1 MYPQIPVGGRLQFF
15 IKEWE
20 KITDDKWV
28 LSTIAEGLKF
38 EFISKPKWIG
48 IKETCVP
55 VKNLP
60 IILTEVESL
69 LEKGAIEPVPISQ
82 INSGFY
88 STLFLFPKKTGDL
101 RPIIN
106 LRPLNRYM
114 SKLHFR
120 MDTLTKVL
128 NLVKPKDWAI
138 SLDLTD
144 AYLHILIHKSHQKY
158 LRFSIQGQVFQFPES
173 TLFHQNYLSGNGSFE
188 DAQHASSLVS
198 RRLAYSKCNQ
208 ENVLLDRERLLNL
221 LHKLGFLVN
230 WEKSSLIPSQNRTFI
245 GAVFHFQRS
254 IVLPTQERIDKLH
267 LAIHSLIEGH
277 NTAHYFL
284 HLI

>member
-20 KITDDKWV
+20 KITDNKWV

-48 IKETCVP
+48 TCVP

-60 IILTEVESL
+60 IILTDVESL

-88 STLFLFPKKTGDL
+88 STFFLVPKKTGDL

-114 SKLHFR
+114 SKQHFR

-144 AYLHILIHKSHQKY
+144 AYLHIPIHKSHLKY
-158 LRFSIQGQVFQFPES
+158 LGSAFRDKCFSSGLYRSVPPRVHAVS
-173 TLFHQNYLSGNGSFE
+173 PKLS
-188 DAQHASSLVS
+188 Q
-198 RRLAYSKCNQ
+198 
-208 ENVLLDRERLLNL
+208 
-221 LHKLGFLVN
+221 
-230 WEKSSLIPSQNRTFI
+230 
-245 GAVFHFQRS
+245 
-254 IVLPTQERIDKLH
+254 
-267 LAIHSLIEGH
+267 
-277 NTAHYFL
+277 
-284 HLI
+284 

>member
-20 KITDDKWV
+20 KITVDKWV

-88 STLFLFPKKTGDL
+88 STFFLVPKKTGDL

-114 SKLHFR
+114 SKQHFQ
-120 MDTLTKVL
+120 MDTLTK
-128 NLVKPKDWAI
+128 
-138 SLDLTD
+138 
-144 AYLHILIHKSHQKY
+144 
-158 LRFSIQGQVFQFPES
+158 
-173 TLFHQNYLSGNGSFE
+173 
-188 DAQHASSLVS
+188 
-198 RRLAYSKCNQ
+198 C
-208 ENVLLDRERLLNL
+208 
-221 LHKLGFLVN
+221 
-230 WEKSSLIPSQNRTFI
+230 
-245 GAVFHFQRS
+245 
-254 IVLPTQERIDKLH
+254 
-267 LAIHSLIEGH
+267 
-277 NTAHYFL
+277 
-284 HLI
+284 